1 MASKGS
7 RNLVLGSPC
16 TNVHSKTGP
25 SPGFFNWGGESQGG
39 PRFKIKIVDV
49 F

>member
-25 SPGFFNWGGESQGG
+25 SPGFFNWGGNHKGG
-39 PRFKIKIVDV
+39 HVLKLK
-49 F
+49 